1 MAAISIK
8 TLSLIQC
15 PYVPE
20 ARKPLDFWAFRR
32 VGLLKA
38 KCQWARFPH
47 AATAAVL
54 KTDTPFLNR

>member
-1 MAAISIK
+1 MAATSIK

-20 ARKPLDFWAFRR
+20 ARRLLDFWAFRR
-32 VGLLKA
+32 LGPLKA
-38 KCQWARFPH
+38 GCRWARFPY
-47 AATAAVL
+47 AIATAVL